1 MSTQIHFT
9 MQYVMKFINIIMEVF
24 HNILT
29 IVVEKVLNSG
39 EKVKLN
45 VYEWFNQVS
54 ESVINRGLNEWLSDT

>member
-1 MSTQIHFT
+1 
-9 MQYVMKFINIIMEVF
+9 MKFINIIMEVF